1 MNSEPRDI
9 GPIEGREVP
18 QTQAE
23 FSEEM
28 QQFRKSRSK
37 GRPNS
42 RPLPSWVERLAWI
55 LDSAFRVP
63 GTTDRRVGI
72 DGLLTLVPVV
82 GDAAGVALSMAVV
95 LAGVAAGVS
104 VPTLLRML
112 INVGIEATIG
122 LIPFAGALFDM
133 VYKANIRNL
142 VLMERDLADRRA
154 TRRSSLAVLALMI
167 GVIFLGLLMVVLAWF
182 AAIGVLVWFFT
193 RLF

>member
-1 MNSEPRDI
+1 VNSEPRDV

-23 FSEEM
+23 FSQEM
-28 QQFRKSRSK
+28 QQFRQSRRK

>member
-122 LIPFAGALFDM
+122 LIPFAGAVFDM

>member
-1 MNSEPRDI
+1 MNSEPRDV

-23 FSEEM
+23 FSQEM
-28 QQFRKSRSK
+28 QQFRRSRSK

-142 VLMERDLADRRA
+142 ILMERDLADRRA
-154 TRRSSLAVLALMI
+154 TRRSSLAVLALML
-167 GVIFLGLLMVVLAWF
+167 GVIFLGLLMTVLAWF
-182 AAIGVLVWFFT
+182 AAIAVLVWFFT
-193 RLF
+193 GLF

>member
-1 MNSEPRDI
+1 MNSEPRDV

-122 LIPFAGALFDM
+122 LIPFAGAVFDM

-142 VLMERDLADRRA
+142 ILMERDLADRRA
-154 TRRSSLAVLALMI
+154 TRRSSLAVLALMV
-167 GVIFLGLLMVVLAWF
+167 GVIFLGLLMTVLAWF
-182 AAIGVLVWFFT
+182 AAIALLVWFFS

>member
-1 MNSEPRDI
+1 VNSEPRDV

-23 FSEEM
+23 FSQEM
-28 QQFRKSRSK
+28 QQFRKSRRK

-42 RPLPSWVERLAWI
+42 RPLPGWVERLAWI

-167 GVIFLGLLMVVLAWF
+167 GVIFLGLLMTVLAWF
-182 AAIGVLVWFFT
+182 AAIAVLVWFFS

>member
-1 MNSEPRDI
+1 MNSEPRDV

-122 LIPFAGALFDM
+122 LIPFAGAVFDM

-154 TRRSSLAVLALMI
+154 TRRSSLAVLALMV
-167 GVIFLGLLMVVLAWF
+167 GVIFLGLLMTVLGWF
-182 AAIGVLVWFFT
+182 AAIALLVWFFS

>member
-1 MNSEPRDI
+1 MNSEPRDV

-122 LIPFAGALFDM
+122 LIPFAGAVFDM

>member
-1 MNSEPRDI
+1 MNSEPRDV

-23 FSEEM
+23 FSQEM
-28 QQFRKSRSK
+28 QQFRRSRSK

-142 VLMERDLADRRA
+142 ILMERDLADRRA

-167 GVIFLGLLMVVLAWF
+167 GVIFLGLLMTVLAWF
-182 AAIGVLVWFFT
+182 AAIAVLVWFFT

>member
-1 MNSEPRDI
+1 MNSEPHDV

-23 FSEEM
+23 FSEEL
-28 QQFRKSRSK
+28 QQLRQSRSK

-112 INVGIEATIG
+112 INVGIEATVG
-122 LIPFAGALFDM
+122 LIPFAGAVFDM

-154 TRRSSLAVLALMI
+154 TRRSSLAVLALMV
-167 GVIFLGLLMVVLAWF
+167 GVVLLGLLMVVLAWF

>member
-1 MNSEPRDI
+1 
-9 GPIEGREVP
+9 
-18 QTQAE
+18 
-23 FSEEM
+23 M
-28 QQFRKSRSK
+28 QQLRQSRSK

-112 INVGIEATIG
+112 INVGIEATVG

-154 TRRSSLAVLALMI
+154 TRRSSLAVLALMV
-167 GVIFLGLLMVVLAWF
+167 GVVLLGLLMVVLAWF

>member
-1 MNSEPRDI
+1 MNSEPRDV

-42 RPLPSWVERLAWI
+42 RPLPSWVERLALI

-104 VPTLLRML
+104 IPTLLRML

-122 LIPFAGALFDM
+122 LIPFAGAVFDM

-182 AAIGVLVWFFT
+182 AAIAVLVWFFT
-193 RLF
+193 QLF

>member
-1 MNSEPRDI
+1 MNSEPRDV

-23 FSEEM
+23 FSQEM
-28 QQFRKSRSK
+28 QQFRRSRSK

-142 VLMERDLADRRA
+142 ILMERDLADRRA

-167 GVIFLGLLMVVLAWF
+167 GVIFLGLLMTVLAWF
-182 AAIGVLVWFFT
+182 AAIAVLVWFFT
-193 RLF
+193 GLF

>member
-1 MNSEPRDI
+1 MNSEPHDV

-23 FSEEM
+23 FSEKL
-28 QQFRKSRSK
+28 QQLRQSRSK

-104 VPTLLRML
+104 IPTLLRML
-112 INVGIEATIG
+112 INVGIEATVG
-122 LIPFAGALFDM
+122 LIPFAGAVFDM

-154 TRRSSLAVLALMI
+154 TRRSSLAVLALMV
-167 GVIFLGLLMVVLAWF
+167 GVALLGLLMVVLAWF

>member
-1 MNSEPRDI
+1 MNSEPRDV

-23 FSEEM
+23 FSEDM
-28 QQFRKSRSK
+28 QQLRQSRSK

-72 DGLLTLVPVV
+72 
-82 GDAAGVALSMAVV
+82 
-95 LAGVAAGVS
+95 
-104 VPTLLRML
+104 
-112 INVGIEATIG
+112 EATVG

-154 TRRSSLAVLALMI
+154 TRRSSLAVLALMV
-167 GVIFLGLLMVVLAWF
+167 GVVLLGLLMVVLAWF

>member
-1 MNSEPRDI
+1 MNSEPRDV

-23 FSEEM
+23 FSQEM
-28 QQFRKSRSK
+28 QQFRRSRSK

-142 VLMERDLADRRA
+142 ILMERDLADRRA
-154 TRRSSLAVLALMI
+154 TRRSSLAVLALMV
-167 GVIFLGLLMVVLAWF
+167 GVIFLGLLMTVLAWF
-182 AAIGVLVWFFT
+182 AAIAVLVWFFT
-193 RLF
+193 GLF

>member
-1 MNSEPRDI
+1 MNSEPRDV

-104 VPTLLRML
+104 IPTLLRML

-142 VLMERDLADRRA
+142 ILMERDLADRRA
-154 TRRSSLAVLALMI
+154 TRRSSLAVLALMV
-167 GVIFLGLLMVVLAWF
+167 GVIFLGLLMTVLAWF
-182 AAIGVLVWFFT
+182 AAIALLVWFFS

>member
-1 MNSEPRDI
+1 M
-9 GPIEGREVP
+9 
-18 QTQAE
+18 
-23 FSEEM
+23 
-28 QQFRKSRSK
+28 
-37 GRPNS
+37 
-42 RPLPSWVERLAWI
+42 
-55 LDSAFRVP
+55 P

-104 VPTLLRML
+104 IPTLLRML

-122 LIPFAGALFDM
+122 LIPFAGAVFDM

-154 TRRSSLAVLALMI
+154 TRRSSLAVLALMV
-167 GVIFLGLLMVVLAWF
+167 GVALLGLLMVVLAWF

>member
-1 MNSEPRDI
+1 MNSEPRDV

-23 FSEEM
+23 FSQEM
-28 QQFRKSRSK
+28 QQFRRSRSK

-142 VLMERDLADRRA
+142 ILMERDLADRRA
-154 TRRSSLAVLALMI
+154 TRRSSLAVLALML
-167 GVIFLGLLMVVLAWF
+167 GVIFLGLLMTVLAWF
-182 AAIGVLVWFFT
+182 AAIAVLVWFFT

>member
-1 MNSEPRDI
+1 MTTEPRDV

-23 FSEEM
+23 FSQEM
-28 QQFRKSRSK
+28 QQFRQGRSK

-104 VPTLLRML
+104 IPTLLRML

-142 VLMERDLADRRA
+142 ILMERDLADRRA
-154 TRRSSLAVLALMI
+154 TRRSSLAVLALMV
-167 GVIFLGLLMVVLAWF
+167 GVIFLGLLMTVLAWF
-182 AAIGVLVWFFT
+182 AAIARLVWFFS